1 MKTDWYD
8 LGTTIFQIIIVFVL
22 LWLVVV
28 AINAPMEDKVLI
40 ESKCN
45 YTDYS
50 ARCEVNIK

>member
-8 LGTTIFQIIIVFVL
+8 LGTTIFQIIIVLVL

-28 AINAPMEDKVLI
+28 AINAPMVDKVII
-40 ESKCN
+40 ESTCD